1 MRKEIAE
8 LLICPACLPKEKP
21 LTLQVSKAVGDEV
34 FDGRLV
40 CHACHHRYTIRD
52 GIPILLPWQQLSQAS
67 DQQYSDDRTVSSY
80 LWSHYA
86 DLFGDKH
93 AHVAYRRFAEML
105 QDGPGIALDLGCAV
119 GRLTFELAARGGHAF
134 GIDRSFA
141 LLSQARHLARDGH
154 LAFDMTVEGE
164 LTEPRRVELPPEL
177 RRRPCEFMVADAM
190 SLPFP
195 ASAVR
200 KAASVNLLD
209 KLPSPRRHLDELNR
223 VMAESFAEVV
233 LADPFSW
240 SEEVAPRTAWLS
252 GTEETGVGREVLPR
266 IFRDEMTPA
275 WEVVQTGAIPWT
287 IRTHRNHYEL
297 IQSDFFVAS
306 R

>member
-34 FDGRLV
+34 FEGRLV

-67 DQQYSDDRTVSSY
+67 DQQYADHRTLSSY
-80 LWSHYA
+80 LWTHYA
-86 DLFGDKH
+86 DLFADRH
-93 AHVAYRRFAEML
+93 AHFAYRRFAEML
-105 QDGPGIALDLGCAV
+105 RDGPGVALDLGCAV
-119 GRLTFELAARGGHAF
+119 GRLTFELAARGAHAF
-134 GIDRSFA
+134 GVDRSFT
-141 LLSQARHLARDGH
+141 LLSQARRLARDGH
-154 LAFDMTVEGE
+154 LEFGMRLEGE
-164 LTEPRRVELPPEL
+164 LVETRRVELPPDM
-177 RRRPCEFMVADAM
+177 RRGQCEFFVADAM

-195 ASAVR
+195 ASSTR
-200 KAASVNLLD
+200 KAASINLLD

-223 VMAESFAEVV
+223 VLADSSAEVV
-233 LADPFSW
+233 VADPFSW
-240 SEEVAPRTAWLS
+240 SEVVAPRGEWLS

-266 IFRDEMTPA
+266 MFQEEMNPG
-275 WEVVQTGAIPWT
+275 WRILQTGAIPWT

-297 IQSDFFVAS
+297 IQSDYFVAK